1 MNTFRYRIRR
11 YRGQILLVLSV
22 FIIPLLTN
30 LFSAWLEKTFGETPA
45 RLAQLV
51 AIGVAAAVALGVLY
65 WALGQERRE
74 QVLVPQELQPPQFP
88 GLIIL
93 VGPGRRG
100 EDPLQ
105 GSGGP
110 AIEYHLG
117 KQEEGEPPSLCLW
130 MIASEEGIP
139 VAENLRSQYQDRCK
153 KIEIVPIG
161 RAFDIR
167 ETYRAVREIYL
178 QKAKDKGL
186 SPDQVIADFT
196 GGTKMMSA
204 GMVLACGDRWPM
216 QYMSGMP
223 GAQPLPILVRFQP
236 EDEGG

>member
-65 WALGQERRE
+65 WALGQERRKW
-74 QVLVPQELQPPQFP
+74 VLVPREQRPPQFP
-88 GLIIL
+88 GLIVL
-93 VGPGRRG
+93 VGPGHAG
-100 EDPLQ
+100 TDPLQ
-105 GSGGP
+105 GSCGP
-110 AIEYHLG
+110 AIEYHL
-117 KQEEGEPPSLCLW
+117 PTLRMCW
-130 MIASEEGIP
+130 MIASEEGAR
-139 VAENLRSQYQDRCK
+139 VAESLRSRYENRCP
-153 KIEIVPIG
+153 IEVVTIG